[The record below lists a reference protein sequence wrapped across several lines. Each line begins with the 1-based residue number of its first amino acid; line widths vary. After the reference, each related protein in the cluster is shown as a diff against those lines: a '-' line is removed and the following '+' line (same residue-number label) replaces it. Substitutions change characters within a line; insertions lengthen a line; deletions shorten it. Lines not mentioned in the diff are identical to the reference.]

1 MVFSLYATVL
11 DVLDVPD
18 VHATVYINSHQSQV
32 TFGYLYVVL
41 LSGFASGFYHIQR
54 YF

>member
-11 DVLDVPD
+11 DVLD

-41 LSGFASGFYHIQR
+41 LSGFASGFYHMQR